1 MKWATI
7 AGVALLVLFFAG
19 KAQASAADPRDPA
32 NWKYLPGYK
41 PGSGYYA

>member
-7 AGVALLVLFFAG
+7 AGVALLVLLLARQS
-19 KAQASAADPRDPA
+19 KAAAPQWD
-32 NWKYLPGYK
+32 YVPGYQ